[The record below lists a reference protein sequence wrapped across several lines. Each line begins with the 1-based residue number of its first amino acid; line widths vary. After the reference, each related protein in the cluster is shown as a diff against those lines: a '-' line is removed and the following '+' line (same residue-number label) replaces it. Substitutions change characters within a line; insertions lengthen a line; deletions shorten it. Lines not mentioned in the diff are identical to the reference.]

1 MEPLL
6 EIKDLHVEYKTG
18 RATARALNGIN
29 LTIGKGE
36 ALGLVGETGAG
47 KTTIALS
54 TLKLLPQDVGKVTKG
69 SIRFN
74 GQSILDIHEK
84 ELEGMRG
91 NKISMIF
98 QNPLSSLNPL
108 FTVGEQISM
117 VLRKHNSMSKK
128 EAAKKAQELLE
139 MVGIAKYRLE
149 DFPHQ
154 FSGGMRQRVGI
165 AAALACNPELLIADE
180 PTTAL
185 DVTIQAQ
192 ILELMKELQRQRSSS
207 LLMITHNL
215 GIIAELCQKVAVI
228 YAGTIIE
235 YGTVEEVF
243 TNPQHWYTKGLLGA
257 IPKLTGPRNRLAF
270 IPGTV
275 ANANDLP
282 SGCKFHPR
290 CQHCTQQCREQIPEL
305 FEYTAGHQVACW
317 ERRNHR

>member
-1 MEPLL
+1 M
-6 EIKDLHVEYKTG
+6 
-18 RATARALNGIN
+18 
-29 LTIGKGE
+29 
-36 ALGLVGETGAG
+36 VGETGAG

-74 GQSILDIHEK
+74 GQSILDMHEK

>member
-74 GQSILDIHEK
+74 GQSILDMHEK

-235 YGTVEEVF
+235 YGTVEEIF

>member
-74 GQSILDIHEK
+74 GQSILDMHEK

>member
-74 GQSILDIHEK
+74 CQSILDMHEK

-235 YGTVEEVF
+235 YGTVEEIF